1 MSVVE
6 GLNLVFFGDD
16 HVYRVGET
24 LSGAVQFRL
33 SGPRN
38 FKAVEV
44 NFNGDCRVHFPG
56 EKQQNRQHAS
66 EQYLKHTIILWKED
80 ISPPLSHGDQ
90 TFQFQFTLP
99 VNIPSSFEGLYGKVR
114 YKAKAV
120 LQTSWYRLNIT
131 FKKNFSILNT
141 LNMNELPNIHMPL
154 TASKEKKVFYEL
166 FRRDLVSLC
175 VTINQGGFVVGEPIH
190 ITIKL
195 SNDCDCE
202 LNGTVCRL
210 MQKTIF
216 RTSCERHE
224 KLTIAEVRGNRVG
237 PKQQDQWQSMIVVPQ
252 IPESNLRFCR
262 LIDVEY
268 YLKVSVCGVHMSVKL
283 PLCVG
288 NVPICRPQQV
298 TGPQHFPSQQWAQQP
313 GMLSTFPVAPVV
325 FPTAMP
331 PVNPFNP
338 MLPYAAYPA
347 QDTINP
353 NMQLQFQG
361 SPGHVPSAL
370 FQSPPMTAIGDDPRP
385 PRCPTS

>member
-210 MQKTIF
+210 MQ
-216 RTSCERHE
+216 
-224 KLTIAEVRGNRVG
+224 
-237 PKQQDQWQSMIVVPQ
+237 
-252 IPESNLRFCR
+252 
-262 LIDVEY
+262 
-268 YLKVSVCGVHMSVKL
+268 VSVCGVHMSVKL

-370 FQSPPMTAIGDDPRP
+370 FQSPPMTAIGELPQSRKDV
-385 PRCPTS
+385 CTSDFGPHKK